1 MVLPMT
7 NHSTLPQPGD
17 TPPPAPQQPAPAPQ
31 PARRSRAPW
40 IIGGAVA
47 GVLVLGGAVGAGVL
61 IGRSDDDI
69 TVQRVTAADTTGRN
83 DGGSPTGSATDTGP
97 ATGND
102 SATAAPADR
111 SGADAVTDPAIAY
124 SDDIELTGDTLT
136 RAAIAALQAAGD
148 DGVVTAA
155 EYSDD
160 PTHRYEVE
168 VTRAD
173 GWETDVFLDENF
185 QVVAVQPWHS

>member
-1 MVLPMT
+1 MT
-7 NHSTLPQPGD
+7 NDTNLPQPGD
-17 TPPPAPQQPAPAPQ
+17 TPPPAPRYAAPAPQ
-31 PARRSRAPW
+31 PVRRSRAPW

-69 TVQRVTAADTTGRN
+69 TVQRVTAADTTGQN
-83 DGGSPTGSATDTGP
+83 DTGSTTGTGTG
-97 ATGND
+97 TGND

-111 SGADAVTDPAIAY
+111 SGADAITDPAIAY

-173 GWETDVFLDENF
+173 GWETDVYLDENF
-185 QVVAVQPWHS
+185 QLVAVQPWHS